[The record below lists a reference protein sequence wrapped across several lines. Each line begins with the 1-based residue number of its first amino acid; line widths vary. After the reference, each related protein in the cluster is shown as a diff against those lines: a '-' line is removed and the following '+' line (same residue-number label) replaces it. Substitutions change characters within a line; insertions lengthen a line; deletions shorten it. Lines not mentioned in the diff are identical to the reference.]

1 MITTDGNKINVFS
14 LMNDFIDVTFEIK
27 GGKKKF
33 DKAYK
38 ILENAVEDWFDE
50 ENEDTCYGDYFQH
63 ILDEAGIKYVATY
76 NDRSE
81 DYDSTLVIM
90 NVSIFQKKNNFGCHT
105 TDDAEIEACKHFK
118 DYKKVYSGDVMCE
131 LKVMDSSICV
141 EEFVYISEAE
151 TIFDMFQHGIS
162 KNIPKNYKG
171 RSISPGDIIGI
182 KYVFELNTRYYYCMG
197 TGFYLY
203 NTCESRYLEF

>member
-1 MITTDGNKINVFS
+1 MITTEGNKINVFS

-33 DKAYK
+33 DKACK

-90 NVSIFQKKNNFGCHT
+90 NVSIFQKENNFGCHT
-105 TDDAEIEACKHFK
+105 ADDAEIEACNHFK
-118 DYKKVYSGDVMCE
+118 DYKKVYNGYVMCE
-131 LKVMDSSICV
+131 LKEMDPSICT
-141 EEFVYISEAE
+141 EEAE
-151 TIFDMFQHGIS
+151 TIFNMFQHGIS

-182 KYVFELNTRYYYCMG
+182 EYKSELNTRYYYCMG
-197 TGFYLY
+197 TGFYPY

>member
-1 MITTDGNKINVFS
+1 MITTEGNKINVFS

-33 DKAYK
+33 DKACK

-90 NVSIFQKKNNFGCHT
+90 NVSIFQKENNFGCHT
-105 TDDAEIEACKHFK
+105 ADDAEIEACNHFK
-118 DYKKVYSGDVMCE
+118 DYKKVYNGYVMCE
-131 LKVMDSSICV
+131 LKEMDPSICT
-141 EEFVYISEAE
+141 EEEAE
-151 TIFDMFQHGIS
+151 TIFNMFQHGIS

-182 KYVFELNTRYYYCMG
+182 KYKFELNTRYYYCMG
-197 TGFYLY
+197 TGFYPY
-203 NTCESRYLEF
+203 DTCESRYLEF

>member
-1 MITTDGNKINVFS
+1 MITTEGNKINVFS

-33 DKAYK
+33 DKACK

-90 NVSIFQKKNNFGCHT
+90 NVSIFQKENNFGCHT
-105 TDDAEIEACKHFK
+105 ADDAEIEACNHFK
-118 DYKKVYSGDVMCE
+118 DYKKVYDGYVMCE
-131 LKVMDSSICV
+131 LKEMDPSICA
-141 EEFVYISEAE
+141 EEEAE
-151 TIFDMFQHGIS
+151 TIFNMFQHGIS

-182 KYVFELNTRYYYCMG
+182 KYKSELNTRYYYCMG
-197 TGFYLY
+197 TGFYPY